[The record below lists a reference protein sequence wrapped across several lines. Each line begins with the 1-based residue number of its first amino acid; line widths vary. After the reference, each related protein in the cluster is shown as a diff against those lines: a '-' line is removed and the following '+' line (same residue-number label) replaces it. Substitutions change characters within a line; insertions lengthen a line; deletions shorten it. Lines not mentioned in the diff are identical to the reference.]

1 MSVKKSGIFTKQLT
15 NADSPLVITDGM
27 GVRMVSIFNGT
38 GVNGTY
44 LGGQSLLGLAPSAI
58 DVEEGE
64 TATVVSG
71 DDASVIDD
79 LTISAPAGC
88 TLKIIAIV

>member
-1 MSVKKSGIFTKQLT
+1 MSVKTSGIFTKQLT
-15 NADSPLVITDGM
+15 VADSPLVIVAGM

-38 GVNGTY
+38 AVIGTY
-44 LGGQSLLGLAPSAI
+44 LGGQKLLGLEPDAI

-71 DDASVIDD
+71 DDASVIDN
-79 LTISAPAGC
+79 LTIDAPAGC
-88 TLKIIAIV
+88 TLKVIAIV